1 MDHFGRIDIVV
12 NNAGI
17 LRDQIFHRMT
27 VEEWDAVIAV
37 HLNGSFYVSRAAATH
52 RGHPARGTAE
62 GSPPSRPRLPS
73 WL

>member
-27 VEEWDAVIAV
+27 PEEWDA
-37 HLNGSFYVSRAAATH
+37 
-52 RGHPARGTAE
+52 
-62 GSPPSRPRLPS
+62 
-73 WL
+73 